1 MQLSEILRLEGVVP
15 NLKAANKKQLL
26 QELATHAGRLTK
38 LDPRGILETLL
49 RREKLGSTGFGHGIA
64 IPHGKFAGIDR
75 VHGVFARLVQPVE
88 FDAVDDQPVD
98 LVFALLAPEAA
109 GADHLKALARI
120 SRLFR
125 DQTIVQKLRGTADR
139 EGLYAILTEPAAS
152 APHAA

>member
-26 QELATHAGRLTK
+26 QELAGHAGRLTK
-38 LDPRGILETLL
+38 LDPRAVLETLL

-64 IPHGKFAGIDR
+64 IPHGKFAGIDQ
-75 VHGVFARLVQPVE
+75 VHGVFARLAQPVD

-98 LVFALLAPEAA
+98 LVFALLAPETA

-125 DQTIVQKLRGTADR
+125 DQTVVQKLRGTGDR

>member
-26 QELATHAGRLTK
+26 QELAGHAGRLTK
-38 LDPRGILETLL
+38 LDPRAVLETLL

-75 VHGVFARLVQPVE
+75 VHGVFARLAQPVD

-98 LVFALLAPEAA
+98 LVFALLAPETA

-125 DQTIVQKLRGTADR
+125 DQTVVQKLRGTGDR

>member
-125 DQTIVQKLRGTADR
+125 DQTVVQKLRGTNDR

>member
-1 MQLSEILRLEGVVP
+1 MQLNEILRLEGVVP
-15 NLKAANKKQLL
+15 NLKAANKRQLL
-26 QELATHAGRLTK
+26 QELATHAARLTK
-38 LDPRGILETLL
+38 LESRVVLETLL

-75 VHGVFARLVQPVE
+75 VHGVFARLAQPVE

-98 LVFALLAPEAA
+98 LVFALLAPETA

-125 DQTIVQKLRGTADR
+125 DQGVVQKLRGTGDR

>member
-1 MQLSEILRLEGVVP
+1 VVP

-26 QELATHAGRLTK
+26 QELAGHAGRLTK
-38 LDPRGILETLL
+38 LDPRAVLETLL

-75 VHGVFARLVQPVE
+75 VHGVFARLAQPVD

-98 LVFALLAPEAA
+98 LVFALLAPETA

-125 DQTIVQKLRGTADR
+125 DQTVVQKLRGTGDR

>member
-1 MQLSEILRLEGVVP
+1 MQLTEILRLEGVVP
-15 NLKAANKKQLL
+15 NLKAANKQQLL
-26 QELATHAGRLTK
+26 QELAGHAGRLTK
-38 LDPRGILETLL
+38 LDPRAVLETLL

-75 VHGVFARLVQPVE
+75 VHGVFARLAQPVE

-98 LVFALLAPEAA
+98 LVFALLAPETA

-125 DQTIVQKLRGTADR
+125 DQTVVQKLRGTGDR